1 MTYKAAVAA
10 INRQEAEQ
18 ARARQRAEEEYV
30 KLLAEKE
37 SARERTRVLESQAP
51 TSLLEQSAPVSDPG
65 ARVRTGDVLVVEIAG
80 EPDFPR
86 AFAVAADV
94 AIRLPLMGS
103 LRVDGLTAS
112 EVADALARRLA
123 ANGFRPQNGVGPPFI
138 SSQLEEV
145 RARLD
150 ATRQREVDA
159 GDQS

>member
-1 MTYKAAVAA
+1 M
-10 INRQEAEQ
+10 
-18 ARARQRAEEEYV
+18 
-30 KLLAEKE
+30 
-37 SARERTRVLESQAP
+37 
-51 TSLLEQSAPVSDPG
+51 SDPG

-123 ANGFRPQNGVGPPFI
+123 ANGFRPQTGVGPPFI
-138 SSQLEEV
+138 SSQLEEA

-150 ATRQREVDA
+150 ATRQREATAESNRDLRTLVGMVSA
-159 GDQS
+159 LEAKLTKEMQASGVVRVTLRRPLTPGP